1 MLFSKQKSKYQY
13 RDDLVGRASTSGK
26 ISGITSGGRV
36 FRRVAAK
43 SALPWQDLGSGH
55 NRDCADMIIMVVIM
69 VMVIVMVILMVM
81 AIIII
86 ACFAR

>member
-1 MLFSKQKSKYQY
+1 MLIWTIKKEIQY
-13 RDDLVGRASTSGK
+13 RDDLVGRASTSRK

-36 FRRVAAK
+36 FRWVAAK

-55 NRDCADMIIMVVIM
+55 NQDCADMIIMVVIM
-69 VMVIVMVILMVM
+69 VMVIV
-81 AIIII
+81 II

>member
-13 RDDLVGRASTSGK
+13 RDDLVGRASTSQK

-36 FRRVAAK
+36 FRWVAAK

-55 NRDCADMIIMVVIM
+55 NQDCADMIIMVVSM
-69 VMVIVMVILMVM
+69 VMVILMVM